1 MLDPNFKWEGA
12 GTQLFGGKEAKT
24 NRQNEDG
31 DEDGSGTED
40 QEEENSGIHFT
51 PIVQLPEV
59 EVKTGEED
67 EDEAFRERAKLYRF
81 DNGQWKE
88 RGVGDMKIL
97 RNRVNGEH
105 GFILI

>member
-1 MLDPNFKWEGA
+1 MFLSLPDPNFKWEGA
-12 GTQLFGGKEAKT
+12 GTQLFGAKEGKS
-24 NRQNEDG
+24 NRQNEDV
-31 DEDGSGTED
+31 DEDGSGAED
-40 QEEENSGIHFT
+40 QEEENFGIHFN

-67 EDEAFRERAKLYRF
+67 EDELFRERAKLYRF

-97 RNRVNGEH
+97 KNRVNGEQH
-105 GFILI
+105 